1 MTAATIPQ
9 TRRNRGAGLWL
20 VLLAGLALIALPP
33 LNGHAKRRHSRTA
46 WSAHWY
52 LSEFDP
58 NDCPPDE
65 PDCKKR
71 LFVGTQEDGRTAHIL
86 RLPKLPGKPV
96 TWAVVIVGGAY
107 LVTAFLSQDRKSVRT
122 IKERCE

>member
-1 MTAATIPQ
+1 MTAATIPA
-9 TRRNRGAGLWL
+9 TRRRSAAWLWL
-20 VLLAGLALIALPP
+20 VLLAGLALIVLPP
-33 LNGHAKRRHSRTA
+33 LNGHAKTRHPRTA
-46 WSAHWY
+46 YSAHWY

-58 NDCPPDE
+58 DD
-65 PDCKKR
+65 DDDDDR
-71 LFVGTQEDGRTAHIL
+71 YFTGTQEDGRAAHIL

-107 LVTAFLSQDRKSVRT
+107 LVTAFLSQDRKSVRS